1 MVAYGLLVLFAA
13 DKQDDEL
20 RRWLPVYRQIG
31 WPTKL
36 SDMGLSTEHIPM
48 IVKKASSVRD
58 VVISPYVVTEELLT
72 EAILKVEA
80 HN

>member
-1 MVAYGLLVLFAA
+1 M
-13 DKQDDEL
+13 
-20 RRWLPVYRQIG
+20 YRQIG

-36 SDMGLSTEHIPM
+36 SDMGLTTEHIPM
-48 IVKKASSVRD
+48 IVKKQPPSRD

>member
-1 MVAYGLLVLFAA
+1 
-13 DKQDDEL
+13 
-20 RRWLPVYRQIG
+20 
-31 WPTKL
+31 
-36 SDMGLSTEHIPM
+36 MGLTKEHIPM